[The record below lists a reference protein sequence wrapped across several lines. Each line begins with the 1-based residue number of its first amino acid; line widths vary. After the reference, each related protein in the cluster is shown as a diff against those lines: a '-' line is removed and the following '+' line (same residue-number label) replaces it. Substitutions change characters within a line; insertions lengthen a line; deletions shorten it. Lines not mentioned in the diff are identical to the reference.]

1 MTEKPDIQAIE
12 SETYNTKI
20 NIDKKNMA
28 RWQELDNAD

>member
-20 NIDKKNMA
+20 NIDKKTG
-28 RWQELDNAD
+28 NADRN